1 MKMKQL
7 FSTALIAS
15 LFAACSPQGK
25 TIDKQEIIHKLSLED
40 KTHFVIGTG
49 MEHVDGN
56 NAVIGATKSIV
67 PGAAGTTYPLLHA
80 FPYWNAA
87 GFDMESRACR
97 GSWQGYGERSERV
110 RR

>member
-67 PGAAGTTYPLLHA
+67 PGAAGTT
-80 FPYWNAA
+80 
-87 GFDMESRACR
+87 
-97 GSWQGYGERSERV
+97 
-110 RR
+110 